1 MSRIP
6 ARPTRL
12 SDALASFVASNPQL
26 GARLQ
31 AASVVDLWADAV
43 GPQIAAISR
52 ALRVTPDG
60 GLVVEVSTHGWMQE
74 LSMMERELLSRLS
87 SGAGGTPPEGVRKLI
102 WVLARK

>member
-1 MSRIP
+1 
-6 ARPTRL
+6 L
-12 SDALASFVASNPQL
+12 SDALAAFVAANPQL
-26 GARLQ
+26 GARLD
-31 AASVVDLWADAV
+31 AATVVDRWADAV

-74 LSMMERELLSRLS
+74 LSMMERDLLSRL
-87 SGAGGTPPEGVRKLI
+87 AATPGGPPTEGVRKLI